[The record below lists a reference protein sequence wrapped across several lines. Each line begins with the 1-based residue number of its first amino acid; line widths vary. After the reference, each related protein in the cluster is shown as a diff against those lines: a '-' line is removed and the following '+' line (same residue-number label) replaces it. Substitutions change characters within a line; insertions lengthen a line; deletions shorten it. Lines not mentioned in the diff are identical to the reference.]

1 VLGAQADPRFFTL
14 QQPVLGDQLVLKF
27 KKYLDD
33 RSMPVVTMVND
44 ETGNPI
50 SSKPIE
56 ETLSPSDLREL
67 QAETLRLL
75 KGALRGHHI
84 LLGNAHVSLGYQL
97 KNSLWYDA
105 VGRIWL
111 KDNKTQP
118 RALPF
123 PAVSWVEIDGRKV
136 HKAPPLEDVL
146 EGQALI
152 RISVVPGMV
161 QHKDRPLRL
170 YQLALEALTEDTDGE
185 RPPTTLENIIKDAE
199 FEVVSKTTDSDF
211 TPGFRGTALLNQ
223 QGQAIGLFFPS
234 FRGRT
239 PDVFQN
245 FSSYHRYLLKSDHLM
260 AFLNRLPDVN
270 YTTRQPELPKMATNE
285 GEATKKAARDAYLLA
300 KAKASMVLV
309 QVAGELP
316 GSSPTADG
324 GNQP

>member
-1 VLGAQADPRFFTL
+1 VLGAKADPRFFTL

-27 KKYLDD
+27 TKYLDD
-33 RSMPVVTMVND
+33 RQSVVATANA
-44 ETGNPI
+44 
-50 SSKPIE
+50 
-56 ETLSPSDLREL
+56 SDLREL
-67 QAETLRLL
+67 QTETLRLL

-105 VGRIWL
+105 VGRVWL

-118 RALPF
+118 RAIPF
-123 PAVSWVEIDGRKV
+123 PADSWVEIDGRKV

-152 RISVVPGMV
+152 RISVVPGIV

-185 RPPTTLENIIKDAE
+185 RQKTTLKKIIEEAE
-199 FEVVSKTTDSDF
+199 FEVVSKTPDSDF

-270 YTTRQPELPKMATNE
+270 YTTRQPEVPE
-285 GEATKKAARDAYLLA
+285 KAERDAYLLA

-316 GSSPTADG
+316 VSPPKADG